1 MHMLRLFFSI
11 FGEFQTPP
19 MGVEYE
25 LKRVELFTMGPFGHK
40 YSWNDA
46 EGDMGKKKIVLVR
59 ADTALVLSGG
69 KITLGGVIFLLNIT
83 TALTTPTHKSS
94 PLMAPEC

>member
-1 MHMLRLFFSI
+1 
-11 FGEFQTPP
+11 
-19 MGVEYE
+19 
-25 LKRVELFTMGPFGHK
+25 
-40 YSWNDA
+40 
-46 EGDMGKKKIVLVR
+46 MGKKKIVLVR